1 MRPLYLDVRGEPV
14 LCFLHP
20 ARRGPG
26 PAVLLCPPFGREDAA
41 SYRSRREWAERL
53 AAAGMPVLRFDLPA
67 TGDSG
72 GRIDRPGR
80 FETWI
85 ETVKLSAQLLRSE
98 TGLRT
103 AALGIGL
110 GGMLAVAAVADGAPL
125 DDLVL
130 WGVPLTGRALARELT
145 TFARVEAD
153 AIVAAGGPEPP
164 PGTSEIAPGGYLLP
178 IHTLEE
184 LRALDL
190 GAVRLPRVDGRR
202 ALLLGRD
209 GIPPDGALLA
219 LLAESGVQA
228 EVAEGHGFAEMMTVL
243 PEAARLPAAVAA
255 CVEDWLA
262 SAPSSPAPTEAP
274 SVSCSETAEL
284 SIDGVAIRET
294 PLTIELD
301 ALRLVGVLAEPR
313 DAPPT
318 DLALILLNAGA
329 IRRTGPG
336 RMWVDLARHWTM
348 RGMPTLRVDLAR
360 IGDGAGPGSAPLT
373 VADLYAP
380 EYVDQVRATIDAVA
394 SRTGA
399 RRFALLG
406 LCSGAYWSFHTALV
420 DERVSHLVLLN
431 PRLLFWDPKIRD
443 EYDARSRR
451 GKLFRASE
459 WRRFGTSGLGAL
471 PRRTLTVGARFTT
484 DLFHSRAWREA
495 HRSNCA
501 ATMAALDRLEVFGT
515 RTLFA
520 FCDGEPLRDDL
531 TACGIAGQPARWPH
545 VEFVDLP
552 GRDHVLRP
560 LWMRQHVYEAVDRA
574 LAPS

>member
-1 MRPLYLDVRGEPV
+1 M
-14 LCFLHP
+14 
-20 ARRGPG
+20 
-26 PAVLLCPPFGREDAA
+26 
-41 SYRSRREWAERL
+41 
-53 AAAGMPVLRFDLPA
+53 
-67 TGDSG
+67 
-72 GRIDRPGR
+72 
-80 FETWI
+80 
-85 ETVKLSAQLLRSE
+85 
-98 TGLRT
+98 
-103 AALGIGL
+103 
-110 GGMLAVAAVADGAPL
+110 
-125 DDLVL
+125 
-130 WGVPLTGRALARELT
+130 
-145 TFARVEAD
+145 
-153 AIVAAGGPEPP
+153 
-164 PGTSEIAPGGYLLP
+164 
-178 IHTLEE
+178 
-184 LRALDL
+184 
-190 GAVRLPRVDGRR
+190 
-202 ALLLGRD
+202 
-209 GIPPDGALLA
+209 
-219 LLAESGVQA
+219 
-228 EVAEGHGFAEMMTVL
+228 
-243 PEAARLPAAVAA
+243 
-255 CVEDWLA
+255 
-262 SAPSSPAPTEAP
+262 
-274 SVSCSETAEL
+274 SCSETAEL

-560 LWMRQHVYEAVDRA
+560 LWMRQHRVRGRRPGARA
-574 LAPS
+574 LLTGSPETRHADARCRRAPTRGARIEPGLERARIAGRSRLGWPDVASRQEARVPRFVDDEMPNR